1 MGLGSARLLSLS
13 EARTRARAVRL
24 QLLDGVDPLAAKRQA
39 KVAAI
44 AAAQRTLT
52 FEQAT
57 TAYHAHHESKWKNE
71 RHVTQFMASLKEYA
85 FPIFGTLPL
94 NAIDTHHVLKVLE
107 QRVEAYKGKPAGRL
121 WDTRQETASRVRR
134 RIENILDWA
143 KVRGFRSGDN
153 PAAWTGHL
161 SEALPM
167 VGATRKSEHWAAMP
181 YGEVAAFITELRTRE
196 GITARALEL
205 TILTAARTG
214 EVLGATWDE
223 VDLSSKV
230 WTVPGSRMKG
240 GKEHK
245 VPLTDA
251 AVALLRGL
259 PREEG
264 NPYLFIGSRARE
276 GLPPL
281 TLNRFL
287 KKMGGKCTVH
297 GFRSSF
303 RDWAAEMTNTPHHIV
318 EVALAHTIGS
328 KVERAYLRSDLF
340 EKRRKLMDDWA
351 RFCSGTPAAANILPL
366 RSA

>member
-1 MGLGSARLLSLS
+1 
-13 EARTRARAVRL
+13 
-24 QLLDGVDPLAAKRQA
+24 
-39 KVAAI
+39 
-44 AAAQRTLT
+44 
-52 FEQAT
+52 
-57 TAYHAHHESKWKNE
+57 
-71 RHVTQFMASLKEYA
+71 
-85 FPIFGTLPL
+85 
-94 NAIDTHHVLKVLE
+94 
-107 QRVEAYKGKPAGRL
+107 
-121 WDTRQETASRVRR
+121 
-134 RIENILDWA
+134 
-143 KVRGFRSGDN
+143 
-153 PAAWTGHL
+153 
-161 SEALPM
+161 
-167 VGATRKSEHWAAMP
+167 
-181 YGEVAAFITELRTRE
+181 
-196 GITARALEL
+196 
-205 TILTAARTG
+205 
-214 EVLGATWDE
+214 
-223 VDLSSKV
+223 
-230 WTVPGSRMKG
+230 MKG

-351 RFCSGTPAAANILPL
+351 RFCSGTQPPPTSFRCGVRDGRRLD
-366 RSA
+366 R